1 MSFILDALKKSE
13 TDRQRQNGPALFE
26 VKVAPPRHGLPL
38 WAIGLGV
45 LLAVNLVIVAWVL
58 LRRPAQ
64 AETNAAQAGQSFQD
78 SRGRDGPGAG
88 QGSQPGGGGAWQGG
102 QPGQGGQTWQGGQGQ
117 AWQGAQQGQPGQGQ
131 AWQGGQQGQP
141 GQGQAW
147 QGAQQGQPGQGQA
160 WQGGQQGQPGQ
171 GGQGWQQ
178 AYPGQPGAMGPGGG
192 PQGAPVAGTAPTGPL
207 AQAAGPTTGGQGF
220 NGATGAPPD
229 TGGEKLSADD
239 YAPAADPT
247 PPAPFGN
254 HVSQGTASGVPL
266 YQQAALQ
273 PGTHIPE
280 LRLDLHVFDAQPQ
293 KRFVMINMHKLHEG
307 DTLPEGVRVES
318 IVPEGAVLSKDGARF
333 LLPRQ

>member
-26 VKVAPPRHGLPL
+26 VRVAPPRNGLPL
-38 WAIGLGV
+38 WAVGLGV
-45 LLAVNLVIVAWVL
+45 LLAVNLIIVAWVL

-64 AETNAAQAGQSFQD
+64 ADANAAQGAQSFQ
-78 SRGRDGPGAG
+78 SAQASGGRNGQEGPGSNGPGAW

-102 QPGQGGQTWQGGQGQ
+102 QPGQGGQTWQGSQQQ
-117 AWQGAQQGQPGQGQ
+117 AWQGAQQGP
-131 AWQGGQQGQP
+131 
-141 GQGQAW
+141 
-147 QGAQQGQPGQGQA
+147 PGQGQA

-178 AYPGQPGAMGPGGG
+178 GQTTYPGGG
-192 PQGAPVAGTAPTGPL
+192 PQGQPVAGTAPTGPL
-207 AQAAGPTTGGQGF
+207 AQAAGPTAGGQSF
-220 NGATGAPPD
+220 NGVTGAPE

-239 YAPAADPT
+239 YAPAADAP
-247 PPAPFGN
+247 PPAPFAN
-254 HVSQGTASGVPL
+254 HVAQGTASGVPL

-280 LRLDLHVFDAQPQ
+280 LRLDLHVFAAQPQ
-293 KRFVMINMHKLHEG
+293 DRFVMINMHKLHEG

-318 IVPEGAVLSKDGARF
+318 ITPEGAVLSKDGTRF